1 MKRVMVDMSATLI
14 HHGHIRL
21 LKYAKQ
27 FGHIVVAL
35 TSDNEIL
42 KHKGYFP
49 ELEFDHRYEILYS
62 IEYVDEIIE
71 SPWMITHEFLID
83 HNIDFLIHGHDN
95 SNEVPPEK
103 IKIIKRTE
111 GISSSLIRE
120 RIIQNYILK
129 KGK

>member
-1 MKRVMVDMSATLI
+1 
-14 HHGHIRL
+14 
-21 LKYAKQ
+21 
-27 FGHIVVAL
+27 
-35 TSDNEIL
+35 
-42 KHKGYFP
+42 
-49 ELEFDHRYEILYS
+49 
-62 IEYVDEIIE
+62 
-71 SPWMITHEFLID
+71 MITHEFLID

-120 RIIQNYILK
+120 RIIQNYISK